1 MESNQLAM
9 EVESDDAEEQKIELS
24 EEEMQTVAGAS
35 PGRVTIN

>member
-9 EVESDDAEEQKIELS
+9 DVERNEGEDERIELS

-35 PGRVTIN
+35 PGRITIN